1 MYSAIAMQSRRV
13 EEYGQGKSEAEDRD
27 ESRWNGRV
35 IVTSGERYMEVEE
48 SLAQSRPL
56 WLREESDTLSRI
68 ELVAKNFART
78 L

>member
-1 MYSAIAMQSRRV
+1 MYSATAKQSRRV
-13 EEYGQGKSEAEDRD
+13 EEYGQPKNDAEKNY

-48 SLAQSRPL
+48 SLAEARPM
-56 WLREESDTLSRI
+56 WLREESDTISRI
-68 ELVAKNFART
+68 DTVAANFART